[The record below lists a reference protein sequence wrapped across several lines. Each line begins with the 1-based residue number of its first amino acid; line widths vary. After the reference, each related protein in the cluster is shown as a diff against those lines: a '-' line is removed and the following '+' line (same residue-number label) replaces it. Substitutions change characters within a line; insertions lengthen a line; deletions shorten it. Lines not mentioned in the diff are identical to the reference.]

1 MSTPRFI
8 VVEGN
13 TRAAC
18 QALEALGAHASAD
31 LYCKTLERLA
41 PGCTCEVVRP
51 ADLDAALP
59 EGTALAQ
66 ADGVAWT
73 GSGLNAYDDRPEVTR
88 QIELARAVF
97 AAGVPFFG
105 SCWALQIAALAA
117 GGSVIANP
125 RGREFGL
132 ARKIALSEAGRGH
145 PLYTGKGPV
154 FDAVAIHM
162 DEVES
167 LPSGA
172 TVLAGNAM
180 SRIQAAEIVH
190 DQGVFWGVQYHP
202 EYDLKEIARIT
213 RRYGR
218 ALVEPGY
225 FRDEAALAAWSAD
238 LEALGDDPARLDL
251 RFGLGVD
258 DDVLDPTVRLAE
270 IANWMAHRVTP
281 RLAQR
286 GAA

>member
-1 MSTPRFI
+1 MTAPRFI

-13 TRAAC
+13 TRASCA
-18 QALEALGAHASAD
+18 ALEAAGAHASSD
-31 LYCKTLERLA
+31 LYAKTLERLA
-41 PGCTCEVVRP
+41 PGCAVTVVRP
-51 ADLDAALP
+51 TDLDAALP
-59 EGTALAQ
+59 PGVALAQ

-73 GSGLNAYDDRPEVTR
+73 GSALNAYDDRPEVTR

-117 GGSVIANP
+117 GGEVVANP

-132 ARKIALSEAGRGH
+132 ARKIALSEAGRAH
-145 PLYTGKGPV
+145 PLFGGKPAV

-162 DEVES
+162 DEVAR
-167 LPSGA
+167 LPADS

-180 SRIQAAEIVH
+180 SPIQAAEIRH
-190 DQGVFWGVQYHP
+190 DKGVFWGVQYHP

-213 RRYGR
+213 RRYGQ

-225 FRDEAALAAWSAD
+225 FADLAALEAWSGD
-238 LEALGDDPARLDL
+238 LEALHAAPARRDL
-251 RFGLGVD
+251 RFRLGID
-258 DDVLDPTVRLAE
+258 DDVLDPGVRLAE
-270 IANWMAHRVTP
+270 IANWIVRQVVP
-281 RLAQR
+281 RLVA
-286 GAA
+286 